1 VLPEGRHRD
10 EDVLD
15 GGLIDNVPT
24 LLAEDEPEET
34 LVLLSRRYETSLP
47 TRPRMTYVQPSKQI
61 KIDKFDYANPDG
73 LQETFDI
80 GLTDGI
86 RFAEENTV
94 TARRASSGSSSSP
107 N

>member
-1 VLPEGRHRD
+1 
-10 EDVLD
+10 
-15 GGLIDNVPT
+15 
-24 LLAEDEPEET
+24 
-34 LVLLSRRYETSLP
+34 
-47 TRPRMTYVQPSKQI
+47 MTYVQPSKQI